1 MLLVAVLVVVLVV
14 LTEEVAR
21 VALLV
26 DEEAGVDGL
35 SPLIEVDVQVH
46 DGARIYTT
54 PQTSRKMALS
64 STSTTVRNLGQKF
77 SSDRLVWICLF
88 QFSFQQVQVPPLRP
102 NSEYTFL
109 RFYACAVIGL
119 EYLF

>member
-1 MLLVAVLVVVLVV
+1 MLLVAVLEVMVV
-14 LTEEVAR
+14 LTGEVVR

-46 DGARIYTT
+46 DGAQTCST

-77 SSDRLVWICLF
+77 FSDRLVWICLF
-88 QFSFQQVQVPPLRP
+88 QSRSILR
-102 NSEYTFL
+102 SSIT
-109 RFYACAVIGL
+109 GL